1 MTQDSRIQ
9 EAMVDLDNPYLAARL
24 AAIQMIAQ
32 VKYMP
37 AVPKLIELL
46 ADKTRDERTR
56 ASAARA
62 LGSIGGEEA
71 TTALIAVLPEVRPTA
86 GPQGPSGDSATR
98 SLSGILLSL
107 AVAGAL
113 DDIGS
118 DETRDA
124 LARWNRGEFH
134 KNS

>member
-1 MTQDSRIQ
+1 
-9 EAMVDLDNPYLAARL
+9 MVDLDNPYLAARL
-24 AAIQMIAQ
+24 AAIQTVAQ

-46 ADKTRDERTR
+46 ADKARDERTR

-62 LGSIGGEEA
+62 LGNIGGEDA
-71 TTALIAVLPEVRPTA
+71 TKALIAVLPEVRPTT

-107 AVAGAL
+107 AVSSAL
-113 DDIGS
+113 DDIDS
-118 DETRDA
+118 DEARAA
-124 LARWNRGEFH
+124 LTRWNRGEFH
-134 KNS
+134 TNS